1 MKEKLENFI
10 YDVLDFLINN
20 KWAFALFFL
29 FSCALISLFFL
40 YPINPSL
47 GGGFMGGAVLTTI
60 YKFSKSKDNE

>member
-1 MKEKLENFI
+1 MKQKLEDFVYNI
-10 YDVLDFLINN
+10 LDFIFNN
-20 KWAFALFFL
+20 KLASALFFL
-29 FSCALISLFFL
+29 FSCALISFFLL